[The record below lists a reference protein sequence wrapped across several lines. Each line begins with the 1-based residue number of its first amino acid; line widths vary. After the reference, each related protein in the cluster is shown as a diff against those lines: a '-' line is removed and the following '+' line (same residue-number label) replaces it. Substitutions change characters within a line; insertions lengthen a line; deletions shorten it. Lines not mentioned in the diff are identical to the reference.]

1 MRSMIKIK
9 KERSMYLK
17 DEFSDQN
24 INLTVPVIISYT
36 TLDKYLRQKSIG
48 EIISKEN
55 SDGKKSNYAQ
65 ILDMSMEKSELE
77 NFDLKL
83 NITLQTLTSLFK
95 NKKVTIY
102 FHAALE
108 LDRELQH
115 ISLKDF
121 EVDGKTQNWFADQ
134 LLETVVNRWMYDKL
148 KKKMNIDLMPHIEE
162 KVSSLNEDL
171 ENKLEAKEGVHL
183 IGSLDKIEISNLKA
197 GENELW
203 ISVTVAGTGMVEL
216 EKLEM

>member
-1 MRSMIKIK
+1 MHVR
-9 KERSMYLK
+9 
-17 DEFSDQN
+17 DEFRDQN
-24 INLTVPVIISYT
+24 INITIPVIIGYPI
-36 TLDKYLRQKSIG
+36 LDKYLREKMIG

-65 ILDMSMEKSELE
+65 ILDVSMQKSEME
-77 NFDLKL
+77 GFDLRL

-95 NKKVTIY
+95 NKQVKIF

-108 LDRELQH
+108 LDKDLQN

-121 EVDGKTQNWFADQ
+121 EVDGKTKNWFADQ
-134 LLETVVNRWMYDKL
+134 LLETVVNKWMYEKL
-148 KKKMNIDLMPHIEE
+148 KKKMNFNLMPHIEE
-162 KVSSLNEDL
+162 KLGSLNEKL

-183 IGSLDKIEISNLKA
+183 IGSLDKLEISNLKA

-203 ISVTVAGTGMVEL
+203 ISVGVTGTGLVEL

>member
-1 MRSMIKIK
+1 MHV
-9 KERSMYLK
+9 K
-17 DEFSDQN
+17 DEFEDQN
-24 INLTVPVIISYT
+24 INITIPVIIGYPV
-36 TLDKYLRQKSIG
+36 LDKYLREKLIG

-65 ILDMSMEKSELE
+65 ILDVSMQKSEME
-77 NFDLKL
+77 DFDLRL

-95 NKKVTIY
+95 NKQVKIF

-108 LDRELQH
+108 LDRNLQN

-121 EVDGKTQNWFADQ
+121 EVDGKTKNWFADQ
-134 LLETVVNRWMYDKL
+134 LLETVVNKWMYDKL
-148 KKKMNIDLMPHIEE
+148 KKKMNFNLMPHIEE
-162 KVSSLNEDL
+162 KLGSLNEKL

-183 IGSLDKIEISNLKA
+183 IGSLNKLEISNLKA

-203 ISVTVAGTGMVEL
+203 ISVTVLGTGIVEL